1 MTQFHTLNGK
11 PSYSQL
17 KKIKPGI
24 KNGTEVTLKLSS
36 NVVGDSSTE
45 NNFPHKVLLFNKQVS
60 RPCKAFANGL
70 STNTKLLK
78 NSIASNKKLGRFLG
92 RRLGPLLKTDFVLIK
107 NVLKG
112 LAKNILKPL
121 NFDNNNY

>member
-1 MTQFHTLNGK
+1 MTQYHTLNVK
-11 PSYSQL
+11 LSYYQL

-24 KNGTEVTLKLSS
+24 KSGTEVTLKLSS

-70 STNTKLLK
+70 STNIKVLK
-78 NSIASNKKLGRFLG
+78 NSIA
-92 RRLGPLLKTDFVLIK
+92 
-107 NVLKG
+107 
-112 LAKNILKPL
+112 
-121 NFDNNNY
+121 